1 MNTESPLTGSN
12 PEDAFIGFQNDRSME
27 DMTFILFGAT
37 GDLAQR
43 KLFPALYNLY
53 LDGKL
58 PDTLSIIGLGRKYSS
73 DEAFQSKVEKA
84 LYAYS
89 RRSVDPSN
97 LQEFLAKFRYFTFD
111 ATTEESY
118 VDLLELVETREKE
131 LGIPENRLFYL
142 SVAPSL
148 VDIITSN
155 LHSSGLDQNKG
166 WKRLVIEKPFG
177 RDVETARQLNDK
189 LLKTFHDNEIYRID
203 HYLGKP
209 MVQSLNT
216 LILANPVL
224 DSLLD
229 QKLISNVQITASEIV
244 GVETR
249 ADYYDKAGAIRDMV
263 QNHLLQL
270 VMMTA
275 LYLPENL
282 TDNKIQTKKTEILA
296 SLRAIRKEEAHQHVV
311 RGQYEAGEIHDAP
324 VTGYKEEPGV
334 EASSKNDTYFAAR
347 LSIDHPS
354 WEGIPFYIRT
364 GKRMNKKSTQIVVEF
379 KHKMV
384 DSDRL
389 QGTSPNLLVL
399 EISPNES
406 ISLRVNLKE
415 ASGNQFKPVWIDFST
430 SSENQPEAYELLLF
444 DAILGDSTFFAH
456 WREVELSWE
465 WIEPLLNAYEED
477 LLPLHSYRAGST
489 GPEAAEELLQKDQHK
504 WW

>member
-1 MNTESPLTGSN
+1 
-12 PEDAFIGFQNDRSME
+12 
-27 DMTFILFGAT
+27 MTFILFGAT
-37 GDLAQR
+37 GDLAKR

-58 PDTLSIIGLGRKYSS
+58 PASFSVIGLGRKYSS
-73 DEAFQSKVEKA
+73 DEDFQAKVEKA
-84 LYAYS
+84 LRAYS
-89 RRSVDPSN
+89 RRSVQLSN

-111 ATTEESY
+111 ATIKESY
-118 VDLLELVETREKE
+118 TQLLELVETQENE
-131 LGIPENRLFYL
+131 LGIPQNRLFYL

-148 VDIITSN
+148 VDVITTS
-155 LHSSGLDQNKG
+155 LHSSGLDQNRG
-166 WKRLVIEKPFG
+166 WKRLIIEKPFG
-177 RDVETARQLNDK
+177 SNVETARQLNQK
-189 LLKTFHDNEIYRID
+189 LRKTFSEDEIYRID

-224 DSLLD
+224 DSMLD

-270 VMMTA
+270 VMTAA

-282 TDNKIQTKKTEILA
+282 TDNKTRAKKTEIIE
-296 SLRAIRKEEAHQHVV
+296 SLRPIPKEEAHLHVV
-311 RGQYEAGEIHDAP
+311 RGQYEAGEIHDTP
-324 VTGYKEEPGV
+324 VIGYKEEPGV
-334 EASSKNDTYFAAR
+334 DASSQNDTYFAAR
-347 LSIDHPS
+347 LAIDHPD

-364 GKRMNKKSTQIVVEF
+364 GKRLNKKSTQIVVEF

-384 DSDRL
+384 DSTKL
-389 QGTSPNLLVL
+389 KGTSPNLLVL

-415 ASGNQFKPVWIDFST
+415 ASGNQFKPVWINFST
-430 SSENQPEAYELLLF
+430 NSENQPESYELLLF
-444 DAILGDSTFFAH
+444 DAILGDPTFFAH

-465 WIEPLLNAYEED
+465 WIEPLLNAYQED
-477 LLPLHSYRAGST
+477 LLPLQPYRAGST
-489 GPEAAEELLQKDQHK
+489 GPEAAEELLQEDQHK

>member
-1 MNTESPLTGSN
+1 MNSKSPLDGTN
-12 PEDAFIGFQNDRSME
+12 PEDSFIGFQNDVPMD

-37 GDLAQR
+37 GDLAKR

-58 PDTLSIIGLGRKYSS
+58 PASFSIIGLGRKYSS
-73 DEAFQSKVEKA
+73 DEDFQAKVEKA

-89 RRSVDPSN
+89 RRSVKPAN
-97 LQEFLAKFRYFTFD
+97 LQEFLTKFRYFTFD
-111 ATTEESY
+111 ATVKESY
-118 VDLLELVETREKE
+118 TQLLELVESSEKE
-131 LGIPENRLFYL
+131 LGIPQNRLFYL
-142 SVAPSL
+142 SVAPGL
-148 VDIITSN
+148 VDVITSS
-155 LHSSGLDQNKG
+155 LHASGLDQTQG
-166 WKRLVIEKPFG
+166 WKRLIIEKPFG
-177 RDVETARQLNDK
+177 SDVETARLLNAK
-189 LLKTFHDNEIYRID
+189 LRETFSEEEIYRID

-282 TDNKIQTKKTEILA
+282 NDNKIRTKKTEIIE
-296 SLRAIRKEEAHQHVV
+296 SLRLIPKEEAHQHVI
-311 RGQYEAGEIHDAP
+311 RGQYEAGEIHDTP
-324 VTGYKEEPGV
+324 VIGYTEEPGV
-334 EASSKNDTYFAAR
+334 DAFSDNDTYFAAR
-347 LSIDHPS
+347 LAIDHPS

-364 GKRMNKKSTQIVVEF
+364 GKRLNKKSTQIVVEF

-384 DSDRL
+384 DSEKL
-389 QGTSPNLLVL
+389 PGTSPNLLVL

-415 ASGNQFKPVWIDFST
+415 ASGNQFKPVWINFST
-430 SSENQPEAYELLLF
+430 NSENQPEAYELLLF

-477 LLPLHSYRAGST
+477 LLPLHAYRAGST
-489 GPEAAEELLQKDQHK
+489 GPEAANGLLQKDQHK

>member
-1 MNTESPLTGSN
+1 MNNESPLAGSN
-12 PEDAFIGFQNDRSME
+12 PEEVSIGFQNNFSME

-43 KLFPALYNLY
+43 KLFPALYNLF

-58 PDTLSIIGLGRKYSS
+58 PATVSIIGLGRKYSS

-89 RRSVDPSN
+89 RRSVQPSN
-97 LQEFLAKFRYFTFD
+97 LQEFLTMFRYFTFD
-111 ATTEESY
+111 ATIKESY
-118 VDLLELVETREKE
+118 EQLLELVETRENE
-131 LGIPENRLFYL
+131 LGIPQNRLFYL

-148 VDIITSN
+148 VNVITSN
-155 LHSSGLDQNKG
+155 LHSSGLDQNQG
-166 WKRLVIEKPFG
+166 WKRLIIEKPFG
-177 RDVETARQLNDK
+177 SNVETARLLNQK
-189 LLKTFHDNEIYRID
+189 LRKTFNEDEIYRID

-282 TDNKIQTKKTEILA
+282 TENKTRAKKTEIIE
-296 SLRAIRKEEAHQHVV
+296 SLRPIQKEEAYQHVI
-311 RGQYEAGEIHDAP
+311 RGQYEAGEIHDTP
-324 VTGYKEEPGV
+324 VIGYQEEPGV
-334 EASSKNDTYFAAR
+334 DASSKNDTYFAAR
-347 LSIDHPS
+347 LAIDHPS

-384 DSDRL
+384 DSNKL

-415 ASGNQFKPVWIDFST
+415 ASGNQFKPVWINFST
-430 SSENQPEAYELLLF
+430 NSENQPEAYELLLF
-444 DAILGDSTFFAH
+444 DAILGDSTFFAR

-465 WIEPLLNAYEED
+465 WIEPLLNAYQED

-489 GPEAAEELLQKDQHK
+489 GPEAADQLLQREQHK

>member
-1 MNTESPLTGSN
+1 MNSEN
-12 PEDAFIGFQNDRSME
+12 PTAGPNLE

-37 GDLAQR
+37 GDLAKR

-58 PDTLSIIGLGRKYSS
+58 PASFSVIGLGRKYSS
-73 DEAFQSKVEKA
+73 DEDFQAKVEKA
-84 LYAYS
+84 LRAYS
-89 RRSVDPSN
+89 RRSVEHSN

-111 ATTEESY
+111 ATIQESY
-118 VDLLELVETREKE
+118 TQLLKLVESREDE
-131 LGIPENRLFYL
+131 LGIPQNRLFYL
-142 SVAPSL
+142 SVAPGL
-148 VDIITSN
+148 VDVITSS
-155 LHSSGLDQNKG
+155 LHSSGLDQTRG
-166 WKRLVIEKPFG
+166 WKRLIIEKPFG
-177 RDVETARQLNDK
+177 SDVATARQLNAK
-189 LLKTFHDNEIYRID
+189 LRKTFNEDEIYRID

-282 TDNKIQTKKTEILA
+282 SENKTRAKKTQIIE
-296 SLRAIRKEEAHQHVV
+296 SLRPIPKEEAHQHVV
-311 RGQYEAGEIHDAP
+311 RGQYEAGEIHDTP
-324 VTGYKEEPGV
+324 VIGYQEEPGV

-347 LSIDHPS
+347 LAIDHPA

-364 GKRMNKKSTQIVVEF
+364 GKRLNKKSTQIVVEF

-389 QGTSPNLLVL
+389 PGTSPNLLVL

-415 ASGNQFKPVWIDFST
+415 PSGNQFKPVWINFST

-465 WIEPLLNAYEED
+465 WIEPLLNAYQED

-489 GPEAAEELLQKDQHK
+489 GPEAAEALLQKDQHK

>member
-1 MNTESPLTGSN
+1 MNTERPIAEAN
-12 PEDAFIGFQNDRSME
+12 PEDGFIESPNNWSME

-58 PDTLSIIGLGRKYSS
+58 PDTVSIIGLGRKYAS

-84 LYAYS
+84 LCAYS

-111 ATTEESY
+111 ATIEESY
-118 VDLLELVETREKE
+118 VNLLKLVEAREQE

-155 LHSSGLDQNKG
+155 LHASGLDKNKG

-189 LLKTFHDNEIYRID
+189 LLETFHDNEIYRID

-296 SLRAIRKEEAHQHVV
+296 SLRTIRKEEAHQHVV

-334 EASSKNDTYFAAR
+334 EVSSKNDTYFAAR
-347 LSIDHPS
+347 LAIDHPS

-389 QGTSPNLLVL
+389 KGTSPNLLVL

-477 LLPLHSYRAGST
+477 LLPLHGYRAGST
-489 GPEAAEELLQKDQHK
+489 GPEAAEELLQQKQHK

>member
-1 MNTESPLTGSN
+1 MNNQSPITGSN
-12 PEDAFIGFQNDRSME
+12 PESGSVELQNEWSME
-27 DMTFILFGAT
+27 DMTLVLFGAT
-37 GDLAQR
+37 GDLAKR

-58 PDTLSIIGLGRKYSS
+58 PAKLSIIGLGRKYIS
-73 DEAFQSKVEKA
+73 DEDFQSNVEKA
-84 LYAYS
+84 LRAYS
-89 RRSVDPSN
+89 RRSVQASN
-97 LQEFLAKFRYFTFD
+97 LPDFLSKFRYFTFD
-111 ATTEESY
+111 ATIKESY
-118 VDLLELVETREKE
+118 EKLLELVESRENE
-131 LGIPENRLFYL
+131 LGIPQNRLFYL

-148 VDIITSN
+148 VDVITTN
-155 LHSSGLDQNKG
+155 LHASGLDQNEG
-166 WKRLVIEKPFG
+166 WKRLIIEKPFG
-177 RDVETARQLNDK
+177 SNVKTARRLNDK
-189 LLKTFHDNEIYRID
+189 LRKTFSEEEIYRID

-229 QKLISNVQITASEIV
+229 QKLISNVQITASEVV

-270 VMMTA
+270 VMMAA

-282 TDNKIQTKKTEILA
+282 AENKSRAKKTGIIE
-296 SLRAIRKEEAHQHVV
+296 SLRPIPKEEAHQHVV
-311 RGQYEAGEIHDAP
+311 RGQYEAGEIHDVP
-324 VTGYKEEPGV
+324 VIGYTEEQGV
-334 EASSKNDTYFAAR
+334 GASSKNDTYFAAR
-347 LSIDHPS
+347 LAIDHPS

-364 GKRMNKKSTQIVVEF
+364 GKRMDKKSTQIVVEF

-384 DSDRL
+384 DPDRL
-389 QGTSPNLLVL
+389 PGTSPNLLVL

-415 ASGNQFKPVWIDFST
+415 PSDNQFKPVWIDFST
-430 SSENQPEAYELLLF
+430 NSENQPEAYELLLF

-456 WREVELSWE
+456 WKEVELSWE
-465 WIEPLLNAYEED
+465 WIEPLLEAYQED
-477 LLPLHSYRAGST
+477 LLPLHTYRAGST
-489 GPEAAEELLQKDQHK
+489 GPEAADELLQKGQHK